1 MAIWVMNIKLNLVDM
16 LKCMDICSLYQKEI
30 LKNIFYY
37 VIDISI
43 NIDGVYAFDEMKSWK
58 PYRKHNCNL
67 RCDISKFLGIV
78 FYFFHTTNYNS
89 IGMENPLNRKE
100 KEKI

>member
-1 MAIWVMNIKLNLVDM
+1 MQNPIMAIWVMNIKLNLVDM

-43 NIDGVYAFDEMKSWK
+43 NIAGVYAFWRNEVMQII
-58 PYRKHNCNL
+58 P
-67 RCDISKFLGIV
+67 
-78 FYFFHTTNYNS
+78 
-89 IGMENPLNRKE
+89 
-100 KEKI
+100 